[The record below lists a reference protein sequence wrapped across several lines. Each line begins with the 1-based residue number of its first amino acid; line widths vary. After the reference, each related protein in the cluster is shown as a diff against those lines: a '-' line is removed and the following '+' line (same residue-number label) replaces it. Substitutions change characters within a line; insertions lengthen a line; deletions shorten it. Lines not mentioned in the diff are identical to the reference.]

1 MNLIITDVCNRN
13 CPYCFAEFK
22 LNRETRGAQG
32 VPSSKKDRYIS
43 MENYL
48 VYLDF
53 LEKSS
58 AGKVKFLGGEPTLHP
73 RFTQLVDIG
82 LERGFE
88 VTIFTNGLWNDA
100 VLEYFKGTASPLDR
114 DIHSRVN
121 FVFNLNQPQ
130 RQTEKENRLQERSL
144 EIVGEH
150 AKCGFNIYRTDF
162 DLLFLGDIIEK
173 YSLQKFIRMG
183 LACPIANT
191 PNEYIKTEDLKAAG
205 TRLAGQLCQLEKR
218 DILGTFDCGFSLC
231 MFSEEELGSITLST
245 GGFKSL
251 CSPIID
257 VGADLT
263 AWPCFPLSSMFNVK
277 LTDFKSGKELEEFY
291 NEKFK
296 HFRQFGSQDDCLG
309 CKYLQRA
316 QCAGG
321 CLARGLV
328 QWAKSDTA
336 FFEKLD
342 TK

>member
-22 LNRETRGAQG
+22 LNRGTQRI
-32 VPSSKKDRYIS
+32 PSDKKERYIS
-43 MENYL
+43 MEKFL
-48 VYLDF
+48 LYLDF

-58 AGKVKFLGGEPTLHP
+58 DDKLKLLGGEPTLHP
-73 RFTQLVDIG
+73 RFTKLVDIG

-88 VTIFTNGLWNDA
+88 VTIFTNGLWND
-100 VLEYFKGTASPLDR
+100 VVVDYFKK
-114 DIHSRVN
+114 DINGRVS
-121 FVFNLNQPQ
+121 FVFNLNEPEF
-130 RQTEKENRLQERSL
+130 QTEREQKLQDRSL
-144 EIVGEH
+144 GLVGNR

-162 DLLFLGDIIEK
+162 DLLFMGDIIEK

-191 PNEYIKTEDLKAAG
+191 PNEYIKTEDLKAVG
-205 TRLAGQLCQLEKR
+205 TRLAGQLRQLEKR
-218 DILGTFDCGFSLC
+218 DILGTFDCGFPLC
-231 MFSEEELGSITLST
+231 MFSREELGSITLST

-277 LTDFKSGKELEEFY
+277 LTDFTSKKELEEFY
-291 NEKFK
+291 DEKFK

-328 QWAKSDTA
+328 QWAKSDSA
-336 FFEKLD
+336 FFEKMGTLREG
-342 TK
+342 TVE